1 MTFDEWVQPRLQAN
15 AEEAAAVLR
24 LALAEADS
32 DPRTLLL
39 TVDAIIAARG
49 GFDDLGLTAAETLAL
64 SNALGRR
71 VRELSAHAA

>member
-1 MTFDEWVQPRLQAN
+1 MTFDEWVQPRLQTD
-15 AEEAAAVLR
+15 AEEAAGVLR
-24 LALAEADS
+24 LALADADT

-49 GFDDLGLTAAETLAL
+49 GFDDLGLTGAETLVL
-64 SNALGRR
+64 SNVLARR